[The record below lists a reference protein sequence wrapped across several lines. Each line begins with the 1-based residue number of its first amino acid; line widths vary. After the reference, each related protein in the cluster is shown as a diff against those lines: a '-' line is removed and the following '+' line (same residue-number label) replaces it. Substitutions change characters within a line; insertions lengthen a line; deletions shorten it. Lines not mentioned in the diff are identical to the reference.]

1 MLGGMDLCCYH
12 DIDVSPTTL
21 TSVTDRISCLREPT
35 EDDVDL
41 IRQIMVADEEAIQ
54 VLQSKMGM
62 LHSLLERLR
71 LQKNKHQENTRRARS
86 LLTLARRLPPELLAR
101 IFEMSAESGWTRAPI
116 ATSQVCSA
124 WRKAAAF
131 PRVWSHLF
139 LDLRSG
145 NSTEK
150 VEFWLSKV
158 QHAPLHITLD
168 IPLESPSLEE
178 VLDLLIPRCGQ
189 WHTLNLKSVDSA
201 TMNYIIGRCS
211 NPLPALRQLSLIT
224 ETGALGADLANVPP
238 LPQALRLSRLLIEQ
252 PNLPRWSN
260 FTGVTKLHI
269 VLSSSRMLIP
279 PINATDWIEMLQ
291 TLPELRD
298 LTLEFSKPGERLY
311 NADTQHAVDLPHLES
326 LTLHVSPEVNGI
338 LLTMR
343 APVLRLLHLRCSSDP
358 LSRPHTSSGAHL
370 CQFLESSP
378 CLQLLELY
386 DVDVERPDF
395 VRCFELLPKLEEL
408 RLHDSDI
415 ADEQLQLLQGQ
426 NGLCPNLARLDFR
439 WCNYLTGN
447 ALVNFARSRLS
458 RDEEGDGPLSSSTT
472 SQTRLVD
479 EVAVINCL
487 HVKEQDVLDLA
498 EMTVCRLLM
507 RSDGDY
513 CYGRGCCNNE
523 RYRQRMR
530 LRHHNKL
537 LENLSTRIII

>member
-1 MLGGMDLCCYH
+1 M
-12 DIDVSPTTL
+12 
-21 TSVTDRISCLREPT
+21 TDRISCLREPT

-54 VLQSKMGM
+54 VLQSKIGM

-189 WHTLNLKSVDSA
+189 WHTLNLKSVDSV

-211 NPLPALRQLSLIT
+211 NPLPA
-224 ETGALGADLANVPP
+224 LANVPP

-537 LENLSTRIII
+537 LENLSTRIIL